1 MAIAASFILGGIV
14 GLIPLLLGL
23 MLNQAGLGRVGFL
36 FCVFLGFLAAGL
48 PATIVAS
55 AGFAVG
61 IVVSW
66 HRDRSGPD
74 INLEQDHQ
82 EKD

>member
-1 MAIAASFILGGIV
+1 MAIAASFILGGIM

-23 MLNQAGLGRVGFL
+23 MLKQAGLGCVGFL
-36 FCVFLGFLAAGL
+36 FCFFLGFLAGL
-48 PATIVAS
+48 PVTVVAS

-66 HRDRSGPD
+66 YRTRSGPD
-74 INLEQDHQ
+74 INLEQDPQ